1 VPLVCVF
8 YSCFSRL
15 TCLSNADLT
24 TLTGYTI
31 HNWNLQSQVV
41 LLSARKLEI
50 LVAQQ
55 RNVVSVQHPTNVTEV
70 IQM

>member
-1 VPLVCVF
+1 M
-8 YSCFSRL
+8 SS
-15 TCLSNADLT
+15 ADLT

-41 LLSARKLEI
+41 LLRARKPEI
-50 LVAQQ
+50 LVAEQH
-55 RNVVSVQHPTNVTEV
+55 NVVPVQHPTNVTEV